1 MRGPW
6 QAGGSSCVSAHW
18 STHSHAP
25 PPVSVG
31 LPRHGPAGYLDAIA
45 GSEEVVEEESV
56 AVDGEQ
62 GQQPRGTQQQQDSE
76 GGPQARAGG
85 RGGL

>member
-6 QAGGSSCVSAHW
+6 QAGGSSCIRAHW
-18 STHSHAP
+18 STHSPAP

-31 LPRHGPAGYLDAIA
+31 LPQARAAGYLDAIA

-56 AVDGEQ
+56 AVDREQ
-62 GQQPRGTQQQQDSE
+62 CQQPRGTEQQQDSE
-76 GGPQARAGG
+76 GGPQARAGE

>member
-6 QAGGSSCVSAHW
+6 QAGGSSCVSAQG
-18 STHSHAP
+18 STHRHTPSCLRGA
-25 PPVSVG
+25 
-31 LPRHGPAGYLDAIA
+31 LPARVAGYLDAIA
-45 GSEEVVEEESV
+45 GGEEVVEEERV

-62 GQQPRGTQQQQDSE
+62 CQQPRGTQQQQDSE
-76 GGPQARAGG
+76 GGPQARAGE